1 MIPISAR
8 VTPKD
13 PFMANLHGVGFVHEV
28 WGESKIEHFYQEITE
43 KHKTNKNE
51 VWYRVVFDNEYHEDP
66 DEYDENGDLLSC
78 GSDNAITFAEDE
90 LEILPCLS

>member
-28 WGESKIEHFYQEITE
+28 WGTPEIEQHYRDAGRST
-43 KHKTNKNE
+43 KPLKGE
-51 VWYRVVFDNEYHEDP
+51 VWYRVVFDPEYQEDP
-66 DEYDENGDLLSC
+66 DEYEVDGRLLSS
-78 GSDNAITFAEDE
+78 GGDNAITFTEDE
-90 LEILPCLS
+90 LEILI